1 MDKISNGD
9 STGKFDNGWVNRY
22 KNRVVDRK
30 MSYRYRDS
38 HTQSSS
44 LPRRYNS
51 LPKSYSSQNATNSR
65 DSSHSTR
72 YRSISSSST
81 ATSSAPATQ
90 SSRYGSL
97 QTYGTSTQSSL
108 TNDLKKTSSR
118 RSTISTLSSRP
129 VGVKS
134 IPRKNS
140 YPSSQSSSFRDST
153 LSYTARQL
161 SSRTRRG
168 SGSLSRDSSWEPG
181 ELPIRQ
187 RSSITLRETQP
198 VWGPDEPPT
207 RQYSS
212 SSLRDSPFSL
222 ASKRTHSLPQDS
234 GDTETHVTSHRKVSP
249 VESTGSSRSVSPQAM
264 ARYRH
269 HSDGESRTTSLHC
282 ELSPGEATSTRP
294 VSPSSVKYRE
304 SESKEEPKSPKSP
317 VVLYAG
323 SIQRTESTSS
333 ISESTSLSS
342 SQTGSSGS
350 QAVVCDNDNELESS
364 AARDI
369 SLLSRQIASV
379 YEGSLTRS
387 DSNRGSHPLK
397 KQKNVNGDDEKAI
410 EEKKNLGKGVL
421 TEQVTKNSKRTSEG
435 KGLVADGKNT
445 LKKEHKR
452 SSSVEC
458 ATAKDENKKPRRKLS
473 EVFSRKKSSDSE
485 GDEERIQR
493 KSFFPR
499 KSSKESDKEVTGR
512 RNSSSSAH
520 SGSPPV
526 TPPKRKISGPSK
538 FISYSSDSKTT
549 PEAPKKFS
557 VPGKFFKGKDSS
569 GGESSDLESDSS
581 KSRSRMKRRVSLPG
595 VLGRAR
601 SSSSERTGSK
611 SPNPQPSI
619 DPVLLNRRRS
629 NFKKAQ
635 SFDVQSDT
643 SKSSM
648 LNKLKFWDHTKKE
661 KLSDS
666 RTSTSPEEGRSA
678 SNSPIP
684 VHNNSVSS
692 TVEKKLEDK
701 TSRLRRNRDRTVKQA
716 SSLEKEPALAV
727 KPEVTGLSRDQNLEF
742 SQNEMHSSKGDD
754 SSKVNGKEAKVQY
767 VGQVNVPSPSEQH
780 ARKCAQYKVNSG
792 KDSNS
797 TVTPSKNLT
806 GAQVSEVKTVEEK
819 TAESNDSSTRDT
831 VSKLRERRRRR
842 REERERFF
850 ASMGSS
856 SKDAGKPQDT
866 QQNGH
871 VRSEP
876 SNTNDSVKN
885 AVESKQDHTDGK
897 ITSGKKPQGDSV
909 KRVELTPKL
918 SAVGKRSTFDDVVQ
932 KEVKSK
938 GGRPRYQTI
947 ASSVHADIIADLIR
961 EKGLKSTS
969 SNEVKIPSVSELRE
983 RFLISKDDGKIS
995 PTRLKLKLGERPNSI
1010 CGEVLSPS
1018 EMKKLDDITFSL
1030 ARKVSSGDVKTKRF
1044 SDSSSDSLPR
1054 LDTQWT
1060 SVAKESK
1067 TIPPSSPEVRRSSK
1081 GDKKLEN
1088 VPKPKEER
1096 KEEQV
1101 VTGESDILKRKP
1113 GGKKKRKISIFGADR
1128 DKDKE
1133 PKTPEEEMESSQHG
1147 AVSAAIKAM
1156 FTRKISSSDKSKVP
1170 GRQRIKS
1177 TPDSSVNNKIL
1188 DTSSDRERKTSAP
1201 EEIVSKSPEIVKSH
1215 PVKENK
1221 GLKAHMNVDNK
1232 AKISSETHPSQT
1244 ERRESKDQVKTEI
1257 SQEVKNVDNAKDIE
1271 LHPVSGVEEKPRERK
1286 SLKKRK

>member
-1 MDKISNGD
+1 MDKISNDD
-9 STGKFDNGWVNRY
+9 STGKFDNEWINPY
-22 KNRVVDRK
+22 KNKVVDCK
-30 MSYRYRDS
+30 MSHRYRDS
-38 HTQSSS
+38 QTQPSS

-81 ATSSAPATQ
+81 ATSSTPATQ

-108 TNDLKKTSSR
+108 TNDLKKTPSR

-161 SSRTRRG
+161 SNRTRRG

-198 VWGPDEPPT
+198 VWGPDDPLT

-222 ASKRTHSLPQDS
+222 ATKRTHSLRQDS
-234 GDTETHVTSHRKVSP
+234 GETETHLTSRRKTSP
-249 VESTGSSRSVSPQAM
+249 VESTGFSRSVSPQTTACC
-264 ARYRH
+264 RH
-269 HSDGESRTTSLHC
+269 HSDGESQTTSSHL
-282 ELSPGEATSTRP
+282 ELSPGEVTSTRP
-294 VSPSSVKYRE
+294 VSPSSVKYQG
-304 SESKEEPKSPKSP
+304 SESKEEEPKSPKSP

-323 SIQRTESTSS
+323 SIQRTESPSS
-333 ISESTSLSS
+333 ISESASLRSA
-342 SQTGSSGS
+342 QNGSSGS
-350 QAVVCDNDNELESS
+350 QAVVCDDDNELESS

-387 DSNRGSHPLK
+387 DSNRGSRPLK
-397 KQKNVNGDDEKAI
+397 KQKAVSGDDEKAA
-410 EEKKNLGKGVL
+410 EQKKNLGKGVL
-421 TEQVTKNSKRTSEG
+421 TEKATENNERTSEG
-435 KGLVADGKNT
+435 KGLVSDGKNI

-452 SSSVEC
+452 SSSIES
-458 ATAKDENKKPRRKLS
+458 AAAKDENKKPRRKLS
-473 EVFSRKKSSDSE
+473 GVFSHKKSSDSE

-512 RNSSSSAH
+512 RGSSSSAH

-538 FISYSSDSKTT
+538 FFSYSSDSKTT
-549 PEAPKKFS
+549 PEVPKKFS

-601 SSSSERTGSK
+601 SSSAERTGSK

-619 DPVLLNRRRS
+619 DPALLNRRRS

-643 SKSSM
+643 SKNSM

-684 VHNNSVSS
+684 VHNNSISS
-692 TVEKKLEDK
+692 TVEKKVEDK
-701 TSRLRRNRDRTVKQA
+701 TSRLRRNRDRTVKQT
-716 SSLEKEPALAV
+716 SSLEKETALAV

-742 SQNEMHSSKGDD
+742 SQKEMHSSKGDD
-754 SSKVNGKEAKVQY
+754 SSAVNGKEAKVQY
-767 VGQVNVPSPSEQH
+767 VGQVNVPSPSEQC
-780 ARKCAQYKVNSG
+780 ARKRAQYKVNSG

-797 TVTPSKNLT
+797 TVTPLENLT
-806 GAQVSEVKTVEEK
+806 GAQVSDVKTVEKK
-819 TAESNDSSTRDT
+819 TPESSDSSTRDT
-831 VSKLRERRRRR
+831 VSKLRERRRKR

-856 SKDAGKPQDT
+856 KDAGKAQDT

-871 VRSEP
+871 VQSKP
-876 SNTNDSVKN
+876 TNTNGSVKN
-885 AVESKQDHTDGK
+885 TVQSKQDHIDA
-897 ITSGKKPQGDSV
+897 GKKPQGDSV

-932 KEVKSK
+932 KEAKTK
-938 GGRPRYQTI
+938 GGRARYQTI

-961 EKGLKSTS
+961 EKGLKSTTT
-969 SNEVKIPSVSELRE
+969 NEVKIPSVSELRE

-995 PTRLKLKLGERPNSI
+995 PTRLMLKLDERPNSI
-1010 CGEVLSPS
+1010 CGEVLSPT
-1018 EMKKLDDITFSL
+1018 EMKKFDDITFSL
-1030 ARKVSSGDVKTKRF
+1030 ARKVSSSDVKTKRF
-1044 SDSSSDSLPR
+1044 SGSSDDSLAR
-1054 LDTQWT
+1054 LDTPWK
-1060 SVAKESK
+1060 SISKDSK
-1067 TIPPSSPEVRRSSK
+1067 TIPPSSPEVIRSSK
-1081 GDKKLEN
+1081 GDKKIEN

-1101 VTGESDILKRKP
+1101 VTGESDTLKRKA

-1128 DKDKE
+1128 EKDKE
-1133 PKTPEEEMESSQHG
+1133 PKSPEEEVESSQHG

-1156 FTRKISSSDKSKVP
+1156 FTRKIPSSDKSKVP

-1221 GLKAHMNVDNK
+1221 GLKDHVNVDNK
-1232 AKISSETHPSQT
+1232 AKIASETHPSQK

-1257 SQEVKNVDNAKDIE
+1257 TQEVKNGDNAKDIE
-1271 LHPVSGVEEKPRERK
+1271 LHPVSGIEEKPKERK
-1286 SLKKRK
+1286 SLKKRKLF

>member
-1 MDKISNGD
+1 MDKISNDD
-9 STGKFDNGWVNRY
+9 STGNFDNEWINPC
-22 KNRVVDRK
+22 KNKVVDRK
-30 MSYRYRDS
+30 MSHRYRDS
-38 HTQSSS
+38 QTQPSS

-81 ATSSAPATQ
+81 ATSSTPATQ

-97 QTYGTSTQSSL
+97 QTSSL

-134 IPRKNS
+134 LPRKNS

-161 SSRTRRG
+161 SNRTRRG

-212 SSLRDSPFSL
+212 SSLQDSPFSL
-222 ASKRTHSLPQDS
+222 ATKRTHSLPQDS
-234 GDTETHVTSHRKVSP
+234 GETETHLTSRRKTSP
-249 VESTGSSRSVSPQAM
+249 VESTGLSRSVSPQTTACC
-264 ARYRH
+264 R
-269 HSDGESRTTSLHC
+269 HSDGESQTTSSHL
-282 ELSPGEATSTRP
+282 ELSPGEVTSTRP
-294 VSPSSVKYRE
+294 VSPSSVKYQG

-323 SIQRTESTSS
+323 SVQQTESPSS
-333 ISESTSLSS
+333 ISESASLRS
-342 SQTGSSGS
+342 SQNGSSGS
-350 QAVVCDNDNELESS
+350 QAVVCDDDNELESS

-387 DSNRGSHPLK
+387 DSNRGSRPLK
-397 KQKNVNGDDEKAI
+397 KQKAVSGDDEKAT
-410 EEKKNLGKGVL
+410 EQKKNLGKGVL
-421 TEQVTKNSKRTSEG
+421 TEKVTENNERTSEG
-435 KGLVADGKNT
+435 KGLAADGKNI
-445 LKKEHKR
+445 LKKENKR
-452 SSSVEC
+452 SSSIES
-458 ATAKDENKKPRRKLS
+458 ATAKEENKKPRRKLS
-473 EVFSRKKSSDSE
+473 GVFSRKKSSDSE

-512 RNSSSSAH
+512 RGSSSSAH

-538 FISYSSDSKTT
+538 FFSYSSDSKTT
-549 PEAPKKFS
+549 PEVPKKFS
-557 VPGKFFKGKDSS
+557 MPGKFFKGKDSS

-601 SSSSERTGSK
+601 SSSGERTGSK
-611 SPNPQPSI
+611 SPNPQPLI
-619 DPVLLNRRRS
+619 DPALLNRRRS

-643 SKSSM
+643 SKNSM

-692 TVEKKLEDK
+692 TVEKKVEDK
-701 TSRLRRNRDRTVKQA
+701 TSRLRRNRDRTVKQT
-716 SSLEKEPALAV
+716 SSLEKETALAV
-727 KPEVTGLSRDQNLEF
+727 NPEVTGLFRDQNLEF
-742 SQNEMHSSKGDD
+742 SQKEMHSSKGDD
-754 SSKVNGKEAKVQY
+754 SSTVNGKEAKVQY
-767 VGQVNVPSPSEQH
+767 VGQVNVPSPSEQR
-780 ARKCAQYKVNSG
+780 ARKRAQCKVNSG
-792 KDSNS
+792 KDSNG
-797 TVTPSKNLT
+797 TVTPLQNLT
-806 GAQVSEVKTVEEK
+806 GAQVSDVKTVKEK

-831 VSKLRERRRRR
+831 VSKLRERRRKR

-871 VRSEP
+871 VQSKP
-876 SNTNDSVKN
+876 TNTNDSVKN
-885 AVESKQDHTDGK
+885 TVESKQEHIDA
-897 ITSGKKPQGDSV
+897 GKKPQGHSV

-918 SAVGKRSTFDDVVQ
+918 SAVGKRSTFDDVGP
-932 KEVKSK
+932 KEAKSK

-961 EKGLKSTS
+961 EKGLKSTTT
-969 SNEVKIPSVSELRE
+969 NEVKIPSVSDLRE

-995 PTRLKLKLGERPNSI
+995 PTRLIVKLDERPNSI
-1010 CGEVLSPS
+1010 SGEVLSPT
-1018 EMKKLDDITFSL
+1018 EMKKFDDITFSL
-1030 ARKVSSGDVKTKRF
+1030 ARKVSSGDIKTKRF
-1044 SDSSSDSLPR
+1044 SGSGDDSLVR
-1054 LDTQWT
+1054 LDTNWK
-1060 SVAKESK
+1060 SISKDSK
-1067 TIPPSSPEVRRSSK
+1067 TIPSSSPEVRCSSK
-1081 GDKKLEN
+1081 GDKKMEN

-1101 VTGESDILKRKP
+1101 VTGESDTLKRKA

-1128 DKDKE
+1128 EKDKE
-1133 PKTPEEEMESSQHG
+1133 PKSPEEEVESSQHG

-1177 TPDSSVNNKIL
+1177 MPDYSVNNKIL

-1201 EEIVSKSPEIVKSH
+1201 GEIVSKSPEIVKSH

-1221 GLKAHMNVDNK
+1221 GLKDHVNVDNK
-1232 AKISSETHPSQT
+1232 AKITSEIHPSQT

-1257 SQEVKNVDNAKDIE
+1257 TQEVKNVDNAKDIE
-1271 LHPVSGVEEKPRERK
+1271 LHPVSGIEEKPKERK
-1286 SLKKRK
+1286 SLKKRKLF